1 MEWNP
6 LPQLGHGTKE
16 GKWPRGADG
25 SFPWFTTRVPGHST
39 PSQASDSPRPSL
51 QKVPPPLAQRL
62 GHWKEGAWFEFV
74 RLGLVLIAGSLLPRA
89 PTGRFNLFKV
99 EIK

>member
-1 MEWNP
+1 MAP
-6 LPQLGHGTKE
+6 SLGSPPE
-16 GKWPRGADG
+16 FLA
-25 SFPWFTTRVPGHST
+25 T
-39 PSQASDSPRPSL
+39 PHPPRPR
-51 QKVPPPLAQRL
+51 PPLAPPCRRSPLPLAQRL

-74 RLGLVLIAGSLLPRA
+74 RLGLVLIAGSRLPRA